1 MTAGALTSLLRLLFL
16 LSGDRGIKMHEKF
29 FNKLNDEQKDI
40 VKLVQ
45 QGLTNIEIGVE
56 LGYSADSIKKRLSV
70 IYKKFGVRKRIEL
83 IDLIS

>member
-40 VKLVQ
+40 VKLVK

-56 LGYSADSIKKRLSV
+56 LHKKTFECNLQK
-70 IYKKFGVRKRIEL
+70 IWGEKENRI
-83 IDLIS
+83 D

>member
-1 MTAGALTSLLRLLFL
+1 MTS
-16 LSGDRGIKMHEKF
+16 K
-29 FNKLNDEQKDI
+29 KDI
-40 VKLVQ
+40 VKLVK

>member
-40 VKLVQ
+40 VKLVK

-56 LGYSADSIKKRLSV
+56 LGYSADSIKKPLSV
-70 IYKKFGVRKRIEL
+70 IYKKFGVRNRIDST
-83 IDLIS
+83 DLSS

>member
-1 MTAGALTSLLRLLFL
+1 
-16 LSGDRGIKMHEKF
+16 MHEKF

-40 VKLVQ
+40 VKLVK

-83 IDLIS
+83 IDLISWYHTDMIDTVIFDLDGTLLYRL